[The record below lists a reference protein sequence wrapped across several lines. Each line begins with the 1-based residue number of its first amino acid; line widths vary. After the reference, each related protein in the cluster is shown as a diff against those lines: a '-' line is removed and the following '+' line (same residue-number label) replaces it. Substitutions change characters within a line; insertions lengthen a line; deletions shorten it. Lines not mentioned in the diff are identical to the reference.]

1 MMDKRPIIIDC
12 DTGID
17 DAVALTIAC
26 ISEEIDILAVT
37 TVAGNCTVDNSTRN
51 TCNVLHFLGRDDIPV
66 GKGAAEPKERPLITA
81 GSVHGTTGLRGWKF
95 EEDYS
100 DNLSSK
106 DAVELL
112 YEVLIKSQEPVTIV
126 ALGPVTN
133 IEKLIRVHSDIKYK
147 IREIVFMGM
156 SYHSGNPTALSTF
169 NVLVDPEAF
178 RSLLFSGIPI
188 IACPL
193 DTTRK
198 TYLSPDDRKRIC
210 SVGTKASVFVS
221 SILSGYG
228 ELLPNKNLESELDF
242 VSSGDMLNDE
252 NLPMHDPATIAYV
265 IKPSLF
271 NGTKYYADVECKG
284 EITMGFTFIDK
295 ENYYKKTEEEKN
307 VFILET
313 VDRQGFVDLFI
324 ERLGEYQ

>member
-1 MMDKRPIIIDC
+1 MEKKPIIIDC

-17 DAVALTIAC
+17 DAVALAIAC

-51 TCNVLHFLGRDDIPV
+51 TCNVLHYLGRDDIPV
-66 GKGAAEPKERPLITA
+66 GKGAAGPKERPLITA
-81 GSVHGTTGLRGWKF
+81 GNVHGTTGLRGWDF
-95 EEDYS
+95 DDDYS

-106 DAVELL
+106 EAVELL
-112 YEVLIKSQEPVTIV
+112 YEVLIKSHEPVTIV

-133 IEKLIRVHSDIKYK
+133 IEKLVRVHSDIKHK

-198 TYLSPDDRKRIC
+198 TYLTLDDRKRIC
-210 SVGTKASVFVS
+210 SVGTKASRFVS

-228 ELLPNKNLESELDF
+228 ELIEDKNKEYKVDIQSE
-242 VSSGDMLNDE
+242 DMLNDE

-271 NGTKYYADVECKG
+271 KGTRYYADVECKG

-295 ENYYKKTEEEKN
+295 ENYYKKTEKEKN
-307 VFILET
+307 VLLLET